1 MSKERKEVLFEFMGA
16 KIYKDTLYRVS
27 HRIDYNAPNSWIQKG
42 LSKAPGTGDG
52 ASCRYDQLNQRYDT
66 GFELHSSRYLNLAS
80 GVKKSIVENL
90 EENIVKPFLEV
101 TGKDKSYLGAF
112 NNETWDNYIVS
123 FNELTSFNTADPR
136 QAMEL
141 YICITSGKLVP
152 KKTKHVNLEVES
164 YFDGA
169 NYYVYSGT
177 EDFEYNSAV
186 TANRFESIAAFH
198 DLAKSNT
205 DTLAKVLV
213 YIGTNVLSTSSK
225 GELISVF
232 EKFVEPDGAKIA
244 AFGRAI
250 KLLDSETGKLEMDI
264 YYALKT
270 NIIRDP
276 KLVKKK
282 GSISYDGYVFGT
294 TIPEAAKKLANDKTQ
309 EGLKV
314 IEAILLAV

>member
-27 HRIDYNAPNSWIQKG
+27 NRLDYNAPESWINQG
-42 LSKAPGTGDG
+42 LSKAPGTGDT
-52 ASCRYDQLNQRYDT
+52 ASCRYDDRNQRYDT
-66 GFELHSSRYLNLAS
+66 GFELHSSRYLSVAD
-80 GVKKSIVENL
+80 GVKVSIVETL
-90 EENIVKPFLEV
+90 KENIVKPFLAV
-101 TGKDKSYLGAF
+101 TGKDESFLGSF

-141 YICITSGKLVP
+141 YISISSGKLVP
-152 KKTKHVNLEVES
+152 KKTKDVNLEVEP
-164 YFDGA
+164 YFDSA
-169 NYYVYSGT
+169 SYYVYSGA
-177 EDFEYNSAV
+177 EEFEYNSAV
-186 TANRFESIAAFH
+186 TANRFESIASFY
-198 DLAKSNT
+198 DLAKNDT

-232 EKFVEPDGAKIA
+232 EKFVEPNGTKIA
-244 AFGRAI
+244 SFGRAV
-250 KLLDSETGKLEMDI
+250 KLLEEETGRLELDI

-270 NIIRDP
+270 NSVRDP

-294 TIPEAAKKLANDKTQ
+294 TIPEAAKKLANDRTK